1 MSNEKDAND
10 PPTEDPE
17 EPDESGVGTPD
28 PTGNGEDARDDGA
41 RAPADD
47 GVDEPDG
54 TGDPASDKGD
64 GRRRARRTRPA

>member
-41 RAPADD
+41 PRA
-47 GVDEPDG
+47 GG
-54 TGDPASDKGD
+54 RR
-64 GRRRARRTRPA
+64 RRRARRYRRPGLR